1 MAELVGAVAG
11 SRFAVDRLGYLK
23 RALCDGCGAYWDDLG
38 KPGWSLF
45 RVEDEGGVELVMF
58 CPRCVAAEFDLDGPE

>member
-23 RALCDGCGAYWDDLG
+23 RALCDGCGAYWDDLERS
-38 KPGWSLF
+38 GWSLF
-45 RVEDEGGVELVMF
+45 RVEDEDGVGLVMF
-58 CPRCVAAEFDLDGPE
+58 CPTCVAAEFERDGTE